1 MLDMRLAEGCTRK
14 APLRYNNNWELEGL
28 YIEEFNGGDT
38 QDAAKVLDSMEEVD
52 EEIEE

>member
-38 QDAAKVLDSMEEVD
+38 QDTTMEEVD